1 MGRCGDRS
9 VARPFWRCFVGIA
22 NARLGGNPT
31 AFLNALGVQ
40 VNGSSGGLGRPLKV
54 KGLERSVRRL
64 MEAETHAYW
73 NSPDLTLSTTSA

>member
-1 MGRCGDRS
+1 LEFRLK
-9 VARPFWRCFVGIA
+9 VAPA
-22 NARLGGNPT
+22 
-31 AFLNALGVQ
+31 ALEA
-40 VNGSSGGLGRPLKV
+40 LKV